1 MKILTLCTV
10 GLIAIAS
17 ISGMPAEARTAYNLG
32 NLYGAA
38 ERCGFTTVG
47 LPYRNGNAFQNARN
61 TARNSRQDCQMVRRT
76 ARQVRYQ
83 QTRYR

>member
-1 MKILTLCTV
+1 MKILTLCTF

-38 ERCGFTTVG
+38 ERCGFTTSG

>member
-1 MKILTLCTV
+1 MKVLTLCTV
-10 GLIAIAS
+10 GLIAITS
-17 ISGMPAEARTAYNLG
+17 LFEMPAQARTNYDLG
-32 NLYGAA
+32 NLYGAV
-38 ERCGFTTVG
+38 ERCRLTTSG

-61 TARNSRQDCQMVRRT
+61 TARNSRQDCQMVKRT